1 MEDNKVH
8 NASLTNGHPNGIAR
22 PLSQPDPVQ
31 PIGIMKHLRDSQT
44 TLDGT
49 SDYGLKSSRNDGV
62 SIRTGRSSL
71 SRLTILTGRCVDD
84 PRTAR
89 GRRMQLIKILGMA
102 AIPIIILIVQCSTS
116 MHDAILQQ
124 GYTSNFKAQIE
135 FAVQAGDVAHTLGL
149 ERGTTT
155 FYLSMLD
162 DQLLPEVLI
171 RRKQVDQALS
181 ALVRWSEVKPEDNF
195 FLQKQDLQLQIA
207 VNRMMV
213 NSSTPEL
220 QLSFFT
226 DIISYILRWI
236 GDSVIQSE
244 AAAQRW
250 QLLVG
255 YHLFITGKEF
265 IAAERSAGTIFY
277 GRGKMNQEI
286 YLWYRNQRSRGQAFL
301 NRSQQYEPTISQMLE
316 RYYHGSQLEA
326 NISTER
332 ALIDRNDLGR
342 KDIERGKFWY
352 AAMTNY
358 QDILRD
364 IERNLTSQIKANL
377 DLSIYNANRTVGV
390 QLFILILSV
399 ILFPATIVL
408 LHFITGQI
416 QSFASILQAK
426 NEEVMKEKK
435 RAEAVLNQLLPRQV
449 AEKVKNRESVYP
461 ESFDQ
466 VTVFF
471 SDIVDFTAFSSVST
485 PLQVVDTL
493 NKLYTS
499 KKPQCGSGHV
509 LAYGRVA

>member
-1 MEDNKVH
+1 
-8 NASLTNGHPNGIAR
+8 
-22 PLSQPDPVQ
+22 
-31 PIGIMKHLRDSQT
+31 
-44 TLDGT
+44 
-49 SDYGLKSSRNDGV
+49 
-62 SIRTGRSSL
+62 
-71 SRLTILTGRCVDD
+71 
-84 PRTAR
+84 
-89 GRRMQLIKILGMA
+89 
-102 AIPIIILIVQCSTS
+102 
-116 MHDAILQQ
+116 
-124 GYTSNFKAQIE
+124 
-135 FAVQAGDVAHTLGL
+135 
-149 ERGTTT
+149 
-155 FYLSMLD
+155 
-162 DQLLPEVLI
+162 
-171 RRKQVDQALS
+171 
-181 ALVRWSEVKPEDNF
+181 
-195 FLQKQDLQLQIA
+195 
-207 VNRMMV
+207 MMV

-493 NKLYTS
+493 NKLYTIMDRRIELYDVYKVETIGDAYLCVS
-499 KKPQCGSGHV
+499 GLPVRNGNKHSYEIASMSLDLIIDVAQIRIPHKPDYALKLRIGLHTGPCAAGIIGTRMPRYCVFGDTVNTASRMESTGESQRIHITSATHDALRYFGCFEMECRGEIVVKGKGPMVTHWLLKKISQEKRNMFVENAGQKG
-509 LAYGRVA
+509 L